1 MIISHEEKVKGQEL
15 TGDNLFNVV
24 KKVLV
29 SPQEGWDGWVMRLFE
44 LGEKGYTPRHKHP
57 WPHINYVANGEGV
70 LHLEGVDHPVYKG
83 SFAFVPPNSEHQF
96 RNTGQEKLSLIC
108 IVPEEG
114 DV

>member
-1 MIISHEEKVKGQEL
+1 MIVSHLKEVAGQEL
-15 TGDNLFNVV
+15 KGDNLSQVV

-29 SPQEGWDGWVMRLFE
+29 SPKEGWDGWVMRLFE

-57 WPHINYVANGEGV
+57 WPHINYVSEGKGV
-70 LHLEGVDHPVYKG
+70 LHLEGVDHPITEG
-83 SFAFVPPNSEHQF
+83 SFAFVPSDVLHQF
-96 RNTGQEKLSLIC
+96 QNTGEGKLSFIC